1 MKKRLCVLLL
11 LLAVMIMAWLPA
23 MGEAEEE
30 AKIVQLSKWVYV
42 TRGETTTVK
51 WPDFREYLDWRSLSD
66 FDITYT
72 IREDAKITLN
82 PDGTVTAAEDAP
94 VSMNSGWTVT
104 FTFTPK
110 VEGRG
115 QKTIIKGPAIQ
126 IFEPVTEIVCTP
138 PEVVMYI
145 DETREVEFYAGDKTL
160 SSAIKDFTCQNS
172 VITTEYANT
181 YKNYTWKRKLTP
193 KGYGTTDLVATA
205 YNGVKGTMKVSVIH
219 YPSYV
224 KFGGTYFSCKEGETI
239 DLGTDF
245 GNGSVSIQQTM
256 SMRKNG
262 WLMEGQSYKNYITDY
277 FDGDLAHFKA
287 EAGMYDITLIS
298 VNGHEGSV
306 HIDVFS
312 DAVCVDLNVEKPGI
326 VEGQKWNFTLL
337 EREELTVFLYDAKGK
352 EITLPLALTKGAEH
366 ATLEG
371 NILKMH
377 TPGLIELTA
386 TNPDGTTYSETF
398 EILPNPTEMTLNS
411 YELVMEVGD
420 TFTFEI
426 GFDKGTLPHNYKL
439 VQDNDWPEYG
449 LATLRQD
456 GLTMTAQSPG
466 TATFSAWTYIAGDYI
481 DNYLTAECK
490 ITVLDNEKT
499 RYIDRPEYV
508 GIHDTCQI
516 TVREKSGKVIPA
528 TFAVKEG
535 KAGYMTESGIFTAT
549 GYGDIVFTATLED
562 GSVMR
567 DSLNVV
573 KEPAWLRHSAIILRL
588 GKSDGLD
595 LTSDVGKIGY
605 GAVDVTVANPRIV
618 SYSGGVF
625 TAKMLGETE
634 VTVKSRFSDA
644 EVTFEIE
651 VIRADSTTYVGMGEL
666 YLPYG
671 FTMDLDAVYNAVELD
686 WWISHEY
693 AGMGNPAKNGF
704 EISNDELTCI
714 WPSASCEVT
723 GMSKNGGTKVKL
735 TIYGYRLPEAI
746 RIEPEISTIRVA
758 ESLPVSVLFDDPGA
772 EIRNVYWVADTEGI
786 IGLTEVT
793 NGTENNFWGKAPG
806 TTLVMAY
813 LDNGAYALCMVTV
826 YDPNDVP
833 DDPTDDP
840 DDPSDRLPGDADQD
854 GSVTIMDALAVL
866 QYSVGWDVDISMS
879 NADVD
884 ADGSATIMD
893 ALRIL
898 QYCVGWDAEL
908 L

>member
-23 MGEAEEE
+23 MGEEEDVRE
-30 AKIVQLSKWVYV
+30 INIGKFINV
-42 TRGETTTVK
+42 TRGETTAVE
-51 WPDFREYLDWRSLSD
+51 WPDFRQYFDWMSLSN

-72 IREDAKITLN
+72 VSEGAKFTLN
-82 PDGTVTAAEDAP
+82 PDGSITVAEDAP
-94 VSMNSGWTVT
+94 LTYKGIT

-110 VEGRG
+110 VEGKG
-115 QKTIIKGPAIQ
+115 QKTIFNGISVYIHEK
-126 IFEPVTEIVCTP
+126 VTEIVCTP
-138 PEVVMYI
+138 SEVVIYM
-145 DETREVEFYAGDKTL
+145 DEEREVEFYTGKNTL
-160 SSAIKDFTCQNS
+160 KFSAITNISCNTSIIKTQNLTSYKDCT
-172 VITTEYANT
+172 
-181 YKNYTWKRKLTP
+181 KKLNIVP
-193 KGYGTTDLVATA
+193 QRYGTTDLVATA
-205 YNGVKGTMKVSVIH
+205 YNGVTGTMKVSVVRH
-219 YPSYV
+219 PSYV
-224 KFGGTYFSCKEGETI
+224 RFGGTYFSCNEGETI
-239 DLGTDF
+239 DIGTDF
-245 GNGSVSIQQTM
+245 GNGSVSIQQPM
-256 SMRKNG
+256 SMWVNDQQYP
-262 WLMEGQSYKNYITDY
+262 EHIFQSYVNSF
-277 FDGDLAHFKA
+277 FDGDLAHFKPK
-287 EAGMYDITLIS
+287 AGFYDVTLTT
-298 VNGHEGSV
+298 VNGHSGSFHAEV
-306 HIDVFS
+306 YS
-312 DAVCVDLNVEKPGI
+312 DAVCTDLNVQSRGWI
-326 VEGQKWNFTLL
+326 DGQNVKFTLL

-352 EITLPLALTKGAEH
+352 KITLPLALTKGAEH

-456 GLTMTAQSPG
+456 GLTITAQSPG

-535 KAGYMTESGIFTAT
+535 KAGYMTESGIFTTT

-826 YDPNDVP
+826 YDPYAKPDEPDV
-833 DDPTDDP
+833 
-840 DDPSDRLPGDADQD
+840 PSDRLPGDADQD